1 MIRNHFIRNEKDLRN
16 FQDELYSTAK
26 KKTDENKRLHF
37 KDLLEVVSS
46 RVTITTAIHNIK
58 ANKGSK
64 TAGVD
69 GMKIDDYLQK
79 GYKTVIDEIQS
90 LILDYKPQMVKRVYI
105 NKANSNKKRPL
116 GIPTIIDRIIQECVR
131 LVIEPILEA
140 QFFKHSYGFRPYRD
154 SSQAIARTKSLV
166 STTGYKWV
174 IEGDIKG
181 FFDNI
186 NHRKL
191 LESLW
196 NMGIKD
202 RRILMIIKAM
212 LEAGILNEK
221 DKNNIGTPQG
231 GIISPLLAN
240 VYLHSLDTWVTREW
254 ENKKTRHNYKDNNSR
269 LRALRT
275 SSNLKPAYFVRY
287 ADDWILI
294 TDSKIN
300 AEKWK
305 YRIDHYLKNT
315 LKIELS
321 EEKTLITNIT
331 KRAISFLGF
340 EIKAMKRENSGK
352 VNKKLITV
360 SRPDRQKVK
369 QKVAGIKKLIRD
381 IKSCETRKEI
391 VHQINIINLTIRGII
406 QYYDNATL
414 INKELAKYSH
424 YLAFMVTRYLRRRI
438 NVEIVAAKSVN
449 NLLSVHE
456 NRNQLIPA
464 IRYNGLLIGVT
475 NIGFC
480 SFQKPIYKNPLE
492 TPYSENGRILYQSRT
507 GKKPLKERADELIT
521 AQLSEKTLINN
532 TFRNFEYVM
541 NRCYAYNRDKGK
553 CRICG
558 EHVRTYEVNTHHIN
572 RKLPIAL
579 INKVKNLAT
588 THEGCHKMIHSNKD
602 FSSIVSPKAWKK
614 ILVLREKAMK

>member
-254 ENKKTRHNYKDNNSR
+254 ENKKNS
-269 LRALRT
+269 T
-275 SSNLKPAYFVRY
+275 
-287 ADDWILI
+287 
-294 TDSKIN
+294 
-300 AEKWK
+300 
-305 YRIDHYLKNT
+305 
-315 LKIELS
+315 
-321 EEKTLITNIT
+321 
-331 KRAISFLGF
+331 
-340 EIKAMKRENSGK
+340 
-352 VNKKLITV
+352 
-360 SRPDRQKVK
+360 
-369 QKVAGIKKLIRD
+369 
-381 IKSCETRKEI
+381 
-391 VHQINIINLTIRGII
+391 
-406 QYYDNATL
+406 
-414 INKELAKYSH
+414 
-424 YLAFMVTRYLRRRI
+424 
-438 NVEIVAAKSVN
+438 
-449 NLLSVHE
+449 
-456 NRNQLIPA
+456 
-464 IRYNGLLIGVT
+464 
-475 NIGFC
+475 
-480 SFQKPIYKNPLE
+480 
-492 TPYSENGRILYQSRT
+492 
-507 GKKPLKERADELIT
+507 
-521 AQLSEKTLINN
+521 
-532 TFRNFEYVM
+532 
-541 NRCYAYNRDKGK
+541 
-553 CRICG
+553 
-558 EHVRTYEVNTHHIN
+558 
-572 RKLPIAL
+572 
-579 INKVKNLAT
+579 
-588 THEGCHKMIHSNKD
+588 
-602 FSSIVSPKAWKK
+602 
-614 ILVLREKAMK
+614 